1 MPAAARPERGPDAAL
16 EALGDGS
23 RREILR
29 LLATRERSVQEIAE
43 DVPISRPAVSRHLR
57 VLKDAGLV
65 AEEAVGTR
73 RIYHLE
79 PDGAVAVRDYLE
91 RLWSEAAA
99 RFRLVAENTT
109 KEADD

>member
-1 MPAAARPERGPDAAL
+1 MPAVVRPERRPDAAL
-16 EALGDGS
+16 DALGDGS

-29 LLATRERSVQEIAE
+29 LLATRNRSVQEIA
-43 DVPISRPAVSRHLR
+43 DGLPISRPAVSRHLR

-65 AEEAVGTR
+65 SQEAVGTR

-79 PDGAVAVRDYLE
+79 PGGDVAVRDYLE
-91 RLWSEAAA
+91 RLWGQAAV

-109 KEADD
+109 RPADD

>member
-1 MPAAARPERGPDAAL
+1 MPAAAHPERGPDAAL

-29 LLATRERSVQEIAE
+29 LLAKRERSVQEIAE

-79 PDGAVAVRDYLE
+79 LDGAVAVRDYLE

-109 KEADD
+109 READD

>member
-23 RREILR
+23 RREILG

-43 DVPISRPAVSRHLR
+43 GVPISRPAVSRHLR

-65 AEEAVGTR
+65 AEVAVGTR

-79 PDGAVAVRDYLE
+79 PEGAVAVRKYLE
-91 RLWSEAAA
+91 RLWGDAAV
-99 RFRLVAENTT
+99 RFRLVGENTT
-109 KEADD
+109 RDPDD